1 MSPQRCAVLAVL
13 CGTLVLNGWV
23 AAELARLGAPGTET
37 GRAPITVDTRQATV
51 SDTGIAGA
59 ALSDPRQVPPPV
71 PTASASAPDPMPAE
85 PLFEVVWTARVTA
98 VLPDQRQIPP
108 TASASTP
115 EPVQDSVAAV
125 VPPVEVAGTGNVD
138 AALPDP
144 GRVSPPD
151 TPSVPTASASM
162 PDPVQD
168 TVAAAAPPV
177 EVVGTGNVGAAV
189 PDPDQAPPPVSTPS
203 ASTPDPVPDGVAAA
217 ALPVEVAETANV
229 GAAVPDPGQVPP
241 PVPTASANT
250 PDPVPGD
257 VAAAAPRVEL
267 AEPASVGGALPDH
280 AQMPPPA
287 TPPER
292 TASASTPDPVQDD
305 VAAAAPPVEVAELAS
320 IGGALPDDAEM
331 LPPATP
337 PVRMVSAST
346 PDPVQDDVTAA
357 APPVEVFKLASVDA
371 ASPDS
376 REMLP
381 PATPPVR
388 LVSLFRSDPVE
399 DLKPAVRPVE
409 TLNECLVAEICIDE
423 YLWSFYER
431 TPKVDTNKVTAR
443 IKTTVKRKGK
453 TRTVIKSFTKYVAAD
468 FTWKDPIAA
477 QRAGMSVKDYVIGGM
492 DRGFKLKLYRAL
504 RAMDDAGLM
513 PGITSAFRDDYR
525 QSIASGN
532 KAASDSSYHGGS
544 RRGGYGH
551 GLAADLV
558 SVKGETRVQ
567 RWVSTV
573 ELWKWID
580 AREQE
585 LGIGRPYLNRD
596 PPHVGPING
605 KEFADKRGGAKARR
619 AALPTNRPVAVGD
632 RQRMVTRAAKARSL
646 RVGSI

>member
-1 MSPQRCAVLAVL
+1 
-13 CGTLVLNGWV
+13 
-23 AAELARLGAPGTET
+23 
-37 GRAPITVDTRQATV
+37 
-51 SDTGIAGA
+51 
-59 ALSDPRQVPPPV
+59 
-71 PTASASAPDPMPAE
+71 
-85 PLFEVVWTARVTA
+85 
-98 VLPDQRQIPP
+98 
-108 TASASTP
+108 
-115 EPVQDSVAAV
+115 
-125 VPPVEVAGTGNVD
+125 
-138 AALPDP
+138 
-144 GRVSPPD
+144 
-151 TPSVPTASASM
+151 
-162 PDPVQD
+162 
-168 TVAAAAPPV
+168 
-177 EVVGTGNVGAAV
+177 
-189 PDPDQAPPPVSTPS
+189 
-203 ASTPDPVPDGVAAA
+203 
-217 ALPVEVAETANV
+217 
-229 GAAVPDPGQVPP
+229 
-241 PVPTASANT
+241 VPTASANT

-257 VAAAAPRVEL
+257 VAAAAPPVEL

-305 VAAAAPPVEVAELAS
+305 VAAAAPPVEVAEPASVGGALPDHAQMPPPERIASASTPDPVQDDVAAAATPVEVAELAS
-320 IGGALPDDAEM
+320 VGGALPDDAQM

-337 PVRMVSAST
+337 PVRMASAST
-346 PDPVQDDVTAA
+346 PDPVQDDVTA
-357 APPVEVFKLASVDA
+357 PPVGVFKLASVDA

-388 LVSLFRSDPVE
+388 LVSLFRSADPVE

-409 TLNECLVAEICIDE
+409 TPNECLVAEICIDE

-477 QRAGMSVKDYVIGGM
+477 QRAGMSIKDYVIGGM

-558 SVKGETRVQ
+558 SVKGATRLE
-567 RWVSTV
+567 RFASTV

-619 AALPTNRPVAVGD
+619 AALPTNRPVAAGD
-632 RQRMVTRAAKARSL
+632 KQRMVNRAAKARSL